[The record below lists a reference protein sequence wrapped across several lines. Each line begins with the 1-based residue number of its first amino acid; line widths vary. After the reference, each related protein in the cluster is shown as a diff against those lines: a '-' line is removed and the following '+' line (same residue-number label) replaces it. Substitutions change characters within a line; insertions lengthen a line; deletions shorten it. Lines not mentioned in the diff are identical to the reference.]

1 MVALLSD
8 IEAWL
13 FVTVI
18 PVAPIAAFTCSGLTS
33 NPASSRSSKGTRNH
47 RSGGRRRLGVAH
59 CAAAPGD
66 QMTATASS
74 ALGWRTCS
82 SPFQPCPTVQRGAI
96 SPIARRVKKWCS
108 NAVDAYVRLNG
119 VS

>member
-33 NPASSRSSKGTRNH
+33 NPASSRSAR
-47 RSGGRRRLGVAH
+47 GRGIIDRVVVV
-59 CAAAPGD
+59 D
-66 QMTATASS
+66 S
-74 ALGWRTCS
+74 AL
-82 SPFQPCPTVQRGAI
+82 
-96 SPIARRVKKWCS
+96 PIVLPHPATR
-108 NAVDAYVRLNG
+108 
-119 VS
+119 